1 MTELNNTDG
10 NIYWG
15 FFEKLN
21 YVLYLSAKLSD
32 DNEEMIQYYTELEKS
47 FLRKTWYKCSFFFPP
62 GRLKVGK
69 TLNNCMANPPSDTWT
84 PV

>member
-47 FLRKTWYKCSFFFPP
+47 FLRKT
-62 GRLKVGK
+62 
-69 TLNNCMANPPSDTWT
+69 
-84 PV
+84 